1 MRRVENGLEMLD
13 RPTPAAERAASL
25 ADVERLNARFGG
37 DALTLRWVTRAL
49 AGLPGGRPVR
59 ILDVGAGGGALAVRL
74 VEWGRRS
81 RRAIRVLAPGRG
93 PGSAP
98 LAPAAAAAH
107 PGGRARGGHPA
118 ARPGRA
124 GGGAP

>member
-1 MRRVENGLEMLD
+1 MRRVETGLEMLD

-74 VEWGRRS
+74 VEWGRRARRPTRRPPLEPAPRS
-81 RRAIRVLAPGRG
+81 ARLRRAE
-93 PGSAP
+93 
-98 LAPAAAAAH
+98 AAASPERPARLR
-107 PGGRARGGHPA
+107 RA
-118 ARPGRA
+118 
-124 GGGAP
+124 